1 MNQAN
6 RIGYL
11 DRDPEQT
18 QTPRGKNEAELDLTT
33 SERGGFETYTDS
45 DGQTR
50 SYKRISAE
58 EFNRMIER
66 LLDTDEDI
74 YF

>member
-6 RIGYL
+6 LNGYL

-18 QTPRGKNEAELDLTT
+18 QIPRGKDEAELDLTA

-50 SYKRISAE
+50 SYRRIGKE
-58 EFNRMIER
+58 EWNRMIER